1 MGTNKRFYWIKLNTN
16 FFIQREVKS
25 IRRTENG
32 LLYIVI
38 YLKLLLLSANTGGLL
53 KFENTEDS
61 LVEELSIEIDEEPE
75 DVKNAIEVLQKK
87 NLITISS
94 NDEFFLNKAPD
105 MVGSETA
112 AAERMRKSRAKKKEL
127 EKNVT
132 MLPNV
137 TNCYTEID
145 IDKEIEI
152 DKRDKREEIYIKDID
167 DIKNIITKINE
178 LVINQMSS
186 SSLENFINNYGV
198 DTLNKLIK
206 QIERSDYLKENIN
219 FNNLN
224 DEFVNNAISG
234 KYRTFKNE
242 VNNEPRNKLPKD
254 FSQFNL

>member
-1 MGTNKRFYWIKLNTN
+1 MGKNKRFYWIKLNTN

-38 YLKLLLLSANTGGLL
+38 YLKLLLLSANTGGIL
-53 KFENTEDS
+53 KFENTEDN
-61 LVEELSIEIDEEPE
+61 LIEELSIEIDEEPE

-94 NDEFFLNKAPD
+94 NEEFFLNKAPD

-112 AAERMRKSRAKKKEL
+112 STIRSRESRQRKKER
-127 EKNVT
+127 ESQSKNNLLQCNNT
-132 MLPNV
+132 QQ
-137 TNCYTEID
+137 NCNTEID

-152 DKRDKREEIYIKDID
+152 DKRDKRLD
-167 DIKNIITKINE
+167 DDKAEYVTKING
-178 LVINQMSS
+178 LIKNKISS

-224 DEFVNNAISG
+224 DEFVNKAISG

>member
-1 MGTNKRFYWIKLNTN
+1 MGKNKRFYWIKLNTN

-38 YLKLLLLSANTGGLL
+38 YLKLLLLSANTGGIL
-53 KFENTEDS
+53 KFENTEDN
-61 LVEELSIEIDEEPE
+61 LIEELSIEIDEEPE
-75 DVKNAIEVLQKK
+75 DVKKAIEVLQKK

-112 AAERMRKSRAKKKEL
+112 STIRSRESRQRKKERESQSNNNL
-127 EKNVT
+127 LHCNNT
-132 MLPNV
+132 QQ
-137 TNCYTEID
+137 NCNTEI
-145 IDKEIEI
+145 EE
-152 DKRDKREEIYIKDID
+152 DKRDKREDIYIKDID

-178 LVINQMSS
+178 LVINQISS

-234 KYRTFKNE
+234 KYRTYKNE